1 MHCPCHFSHTQC
13 KFLLWHYECACT
25 TRVSWM
31 CCISLLYLC
40 CCSCFLMLEDEFCN
54 TSPLVAWLYWDLAA
68 LDLISMLILA
78 FLEGTRKC
86 SVLKCTSLLV
96 FPCSF
101 WVLLVGFSKLAA
113 CVIQYFLQSLFLSMI
128 ILYPGSYIE
137 QSCGTVAC
145 RLAEV
150 FSALGVLAIHFL
162 SYASLLIQ
170 KLWLSTW
177 EGGLHLVITTGKW
190 DLWWETRFRVPGLRM
205 MLKTFRCIHSGDLP
219 HSILLVPERP
229 DVLST
234 GLYTKKC
241 LILRSTMM
249 SCISTLCHESQ
260 PTSS

>member
-1 MHCPCHFSHTQC
+1 
-13 KFLLWHYECACT
+13 
-25 TRVSWM
+25 M

-54 TSPLVAWLYWDLAA
+54 TSPLVARLYWDLAV

-78 FLEGTRKC
+78 FLEGTGKC

-96 FPCSF
+96 LFP
-101 WVLLVGFSKLAA
+101 VHV
-113 CVIQYFLQSLFLSMI
+113 
-128 ILYPGSYIE
+128 GSYLLGSANLLHVLSSTSFNLSSWAWS
-137 QSCGTVAC
+137 SCTLVVPLNSPVELWLRAC
-145 RLAEV
+145 RLPEV

-162 SYASLLIQ
+162 SYGSLLIQ

-205 MLKTFRCIHSGDLP
+205 MLKTFRCMHSGDLP
-219 HSILLVPERP
+219 HIILLVPETP

-241 LILRSTMM
+241 FILRSTMM
-249 SCISTLCHESQ
+249 SCISTLCHESH